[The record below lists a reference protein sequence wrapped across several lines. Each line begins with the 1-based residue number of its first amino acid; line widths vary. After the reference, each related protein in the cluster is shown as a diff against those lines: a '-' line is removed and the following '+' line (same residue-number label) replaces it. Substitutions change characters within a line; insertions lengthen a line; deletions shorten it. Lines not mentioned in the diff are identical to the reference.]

1 MFPKPVITSPDNT
14 KLKLIRKLAE
24 RRWRERERLF
34 AAEGEDL
41 VAAAAVAGVEPEFV
55 LRAGV
60 DVEPAL
66 LDAVSSLGSGSR
78 VIGVYPLLEG
88 GVGGSRVYL
97 DGVAD
102 PANVGAI
109 IRSAHALADSPVVLG
124 PGCADPYGPKAVR
137 ASMGSIFARPPAR
150 GGPDTLE
157 RPLVGLVAHGGAPP
171 DADPVGGLCL
181 GGERGGLPAP
191 VADAC
196 DRLWTIPLRGGA
208 ESLNVAAAA
217 AIAIGRISSGG

>member
-1 MFPKPVITSPDNT
+1 M
-14 KLKLIRKLAE
+14 
-24 RRWRERERLF
+24 
-34 AAEGEDL
+34 
-41 VAAAAVAGVEPEFV
+41 
-55 LRAGV
+55 
-60 DVEPAL
+60 
-66 LDAVSSLGSGSR
+66 
-78 VIGVYPLLEG
+78 IGVYPLLDG
-88 GVGGSRVYL
+88 DPDGARVYL

-109 IRSAHALADSPVVLG
+109 IRSAHALADAPVVLG

-150 GGPDTLE
+150 GGPEALE

-171 DADPVGGLCL
+171 DGEPVGGALP
-181 GGERGGLPAP
+181 GRGARGAARRGSL
-191 VADAC
+191 DAC

-217 AIAIGRISSGG
+217 AIAIGRISSGA